1 MSTGIRHEEVAKF
14 LKDHPEFFDDYAELL
29 STVQVRHPYGGRA
42 IPLSERQVLA
52 LRERSRALEGKLREL
67 VQFGEENDT
76 TSDRVHRLSLALLAA
91 PDLGGLI
98 QAIDISLREDFTVPE
113 VALRLWGVDQVDAG
127 PEFDPVG
134 EEARV
139 FAEALAT
146 PYFCDRPMFE
156 SSGWFSAQAADLRS
170 LVYLPL
176 RVDRPFGLLAL
187 GSPDPR
193 RFSPDMGTLYL
204 VRIAELISMA
214 LRRQLEF

>member
-1 MSTGIRHEEVAKF
+1 MGMRQEEVAKY

-29 STVQVRHPYGGRA
+29 SSVQVRHPYGGRA

-91 PDLGGLI
+91 PDLAGLI
-98 QAIDISLREDFTVPE
+98 QATDISLREDFTVPE
-113 VALRLWGVDQVDAG
+113 VALRLWGSSQIDAG
-127 PEFDPVG
+127 PEFEAVSD
-134 EEARV
+134 EARV
-139 FAEALAT
+139 FAEALGT

-156 SSGWFSAQAADLRS
+156 SAAWFSAQAADLRS

-176 RVDRPFGLLAL
+176 RVDRPIGLLAL

-193 RFSPDMGTLYL
+193 RFTPEMGTLYL
-204 VRIAELISMA
+204 VRLAELISMA
-214 LRRQLEF
+214 LRRQLEY

>member
-1 MSTGIRHEEVAKF
+1 MGIRPEQVAKY
-14 LKDHPEFFDDYAELL
+14 LKDHPEFFDEFAELL
-29 STVQVRHPYGGRA
+29 SSIQVPHPYGGRA

-91 PDLGGLI
+91 PDLTGLL
-98 QAIDISLREDFTVPE
+98 QAIDISLREDFTIPE
-113 VALRLWGVDQVDAG
+113 VALRLWYGAG
-127 PEFDPVG
+127 ESNEFEPVS

-139 FAEALAT
+139 FAEALGT

-156 SSGWFSAQAADLRS
+156 SGAWFSAQGADLRS

-176 RVDRPFGLLAL
+176 RVDRPIGLLAL

-193 RFSPDMGTLYL
+193 RFTPDMGTLYL
-204 VRIAELISMA
+204 VRLAELVGMA
-214 LRRQLEF
+214 LRRHLEP

>member
-1 MSTGIRHEEVAKF
+1 MGIRPEQVAKY
-14 LKDHPEFFDDYAELL
+14 LKDHPEFFDEFAELL
-29 STVQVRHPYGGRA
+29 SSIQVPHPYGGRA

-91 PDLGGLI
+91 PDLAGLL
-98 QAIDISLREDFTVPE
+98 QAIDISLREDFTIPE
-113 VALRLWGVDQVDAG
+113 VALRLWYGTG
-127 PEFDPVG
+127 ESSEFEPVS

-139 FAEALAT
+139 FAEALGT

-156 SSGWFSAQAADLRS
+156 SGAWFSAQAADLRS

-176 RVDRPFGLLAL
+176 RVDRPIGLLAL
-187 GSPDPR
+187 GSPDPL
-193 RFSPDMGTLYL
+193 RFTPDMGTLYL
-204 VRIAELISMA
+204 VRLAELVGMA
-214 LRRQLEF
+214 LRRHLDP

>member
-1 MSTGIRHEEVAKF
+1 VAKF

-29 STVQVRHPYGGRA
+29 STVQVQHPYGGRA

-113 VALRLWGVDQVDAG
+113 VALRLWGVNQVDAG
-127 PEFDPVG
+127 PEFDPVS

-156 SSGWFSAQAADLRS
+156 SSGWFSAQAEDLRS

>member
-1 MSTGIRHEEVAKF
+1 MSIRHEEVAKY

-98 QAIDISLREDFTVPE
+98 QAIDISLHEDFTVPE
-113 VALRLWGVDQVDAG
+113 VALRLWGASQIDAG
-127 PEFDPVG
+127 PEFGPVS
-134 EEARV
+134 EEARA

-156 SSGWFSAQAADLRS
+156 SSAWFSAQAADLRS

-176 RVDRPFGLLAL
+176 RVDRPFGLLAF

-214 LRRQLEF
+214 LRRHLEF